1 MSPYLNSPSLIIAAA
16 ALAAF
21 VAMALLTVSAA
32 GLLRERRMTE
42 RVRNLAGV
50 RSGGSGAGLQFESE
64 RLSRVLNALSRLSAP
79 EAALHDSELRLR
91 FARLGWRGAR
101 APIIYHAGKTLLT
114 LGLPLLAL
122 PLLLRLGAGTVS
134 VWAGCLAFAAVGYL
148 LPELVISWL
157 GSRRS
162 AAIREGLPDMIDLL
176 LVCVESGLALDAAIN
191 RVSREIA
198 ARSPELSEEFHLAG
212 LQIRAGARR
221 IDALRNLAA
230 RSGVEEVG
238 NLVSMLVQSERF
250 GTSLGEALRVHSEFM
265 RVRRTQLA
273 EEMAAKVPL
282 KILFPLIL
290 LIFPA
295 ILVVIIGPAG
305 IQVATLLVEK

>member
-122 PLLLRLGAGTVS
+122 PLLLRLGAGTAS

-198 ARSPELSEEFHLAG
+198 ARSPELSEEFHLA
-212 LQIRAGARR
+212 
-221 IDALRNLAA
+221 
-230 RSGVEEVG
+230 
-238 NLVSMLVQSERF
+238 
-250 GTSLGEALRVHSEFM
+250 
-265 RVRRTQLA
+265 
-273 EEMAAKVPL
+273 
-282 KILFPLIL
+282 
-290 LIFPA
+290 
-295 ILVVIIGPAG
+295 
-305 IQVATLLVEK
+305 